1 VSDVASEPAVE
12 VEPEAPAEA
21 SVILFHGLGADGH
34 DFEALV
40 TELRLP
46 PHPAIRWV
54 FPHAPVR
61 AVTLNAGYRMR
72 AWFDIF
78 GLDRLAAVDGAG
90 IRAAVETAA
99 ALIGR
104 EVKRGVKPDRILL
117 AGFSQGGA
125 VALNAGLRHPH
136 RLAGIVALSTYL
148 PLEEALA
155 TEAHPANAS
164 IPLFMAHGTHDPV
177 VSPSLGAAS
186 RDLLLAR
193 GYAVDWHAYPM
204 GHELCAQ
211 EIADVR
217 EWLLRVLS

>member
-1 VSDVASEPAVE
+1 VSDVISARGVE

-40 TELRLP
+40 PELRLP
-46 PHPAIRWV
+46 HHPAIRWV

-61 AVTLNAGYRMR
+61 AVTVNGGYRMR

-78 GLDRLAAVDGAG
+78 GLDRLAAVDEPG
-90 IRAAVETAA
+90 IRAALESAA

-104 EVKRGVKPDRILL
+104 EVERGVRPDHIVL
-117 AGFSQGGA
+117 AGFSQGGV

-164 IPLFMAHGTHDPV
+164 IPVFMAHGTRDPV
-177 VSPSLGAAS
+177 VSPSLGAHS
-186 RDLLLAR
+186 RDLLLAH

-217 EWLLRVLS
+217 GWLLRVLG